1 MMKKSVKKASGGVV
15 YSMDDFKPITGLESV
30 KGFKLAIFG
39 ADKSGKTYFTL
50 ANEKRPMFI
59 IDTEGNAKTISK
71 QFSDE
76 HRENISVLDVKITDD
91 DGNVDLINA
100 RLRVEAAVKTVCE
113 YANTH
118 RDERGLIVID
128 SISEYWEW
136 CSIWLEHQ
144 KDLVRTQS
152 GKMVQTEWGRVNKP
166 HAEVL
171 AELKATGWDI
181 IVTGKA
187 QPVYGGGGQKL
198 DYNDAKWQKGIP
210 YWADLTGELI
220 YDGDKTTFK
229 VTSNRFGRYLGEVDE
244 PSYDKVKDYISKK
257 SGVKFD

>member
-1 MMKKSVKKASGGVV
+1 MKKSGKKSNTTQM
-15 YSMDDFKPITGLESV
+15 YSIDDFKPVTELESV

-50 ANEKRPMFI
+50 NVGKRPVFI
-59 IDTEGNAKTISK
+59 IDTEGNSKSISK
-71 QFSDE
+71 QFSLE
-76 HRENISVLDVKITDD
+76 HRENINVLDVDITDD
-91 DGNVDLINA
+91 EGKVDLINA
-100 RLRVEAAVKTVCE
+100 RFRVEAAIKTVCE
-113 YANTH
+113 YAAEH
-118 RDERGLIVID
+118 PEERGLIIID

-136 CSIWLEHQ
+136 CSYWLEHQ

-166 HAEVL
+166 HAIVL

-187 QPVYGGGGQKL
+187 QPVYGSGGQRL
-198 DYNDAKWQKGIP
+198 DINDPKWQKGIP

-220 YDGDKTTFK
+220 FDGTKTTFK
-229 VTSNRFGRYLGEVDE
+229 VTSNRYGRYLGEVEE
-244 PSYDKVKDYISKK
+244 PTYDKVKTYISEK